1 MEYFGET
8 NKLTKILESE
18 RKVIKAFGKDRGNR
32 IMQRLRE
39 FQKADTLS
47 EIAHVPPPRLHTL
60 HGNREGQFAVD
71 VAANFR
77 MIFEGYDSNDG
88 FTTEES
94 KIVTLS
100 IIEIEDY
107 H

>member
-8 NKLTKILESE
+8 NKLTKILESD
-18 RKVIKAFGKDRGNR
+18 RKIIKAYGRERALR

-39 FQKADTLS
+39 FQNADTLS
-47 EIAHVPPPRLHTL
+47 EISHLPPPRLHSL
-60 HGNREGQFAVD
+60 HGDREGQFAVD

-77 MIFEGYDSNDG
+77 LIFEGYDSHDE
-88 FTTEES
+88 FTTDKS

-100 IIEIEDY
+100 IVEIEDY

>member
-1 MEYFGET
+1 MEYFGES
-8 NKLTKILESE
+8 NKITKILGSE
-18 RKVIKAFGKDRGNR
+18 RKIIKTYGKDRAIR

-39 FQKADTLS
+39 FQNADNLS
-47 EIAHVPPPRLHTL
+47 EIAHVPPPRLHSL
-60 HGNREGQFAVD
+60 HGKREGQFAVD

-77 MIFEGYDSNDG
+77 MIFEGYDSNDKA
-88 FTTEES
+88 TKEES

>member
-8 NKLTKILESE
+8 NKLTKILSDE
-18 RKVIKAFGKDRGNR
+18 RKMTKAYGKDRTLR
-32 IMQRLRE
+32 IKHRLKE
-39 FQKADTLS
+39 FTVAENLS
-47 EIAHVPPPRLHTL
+47 QISHLPPPRLHQL
-60 HGNREGQFAVD
+60 SGERKQQFAVD

-77 MIFEGYDSNDG
+77 LIFEGYDKNDKL
-88 FTTEES
+88 TTH
-94 KIVTLS
+94 KIEIITLS

>member
-8 NKLTKILESE
+8 NKLTRILESE
-18 RKVIKAFGKDRGNR
+18 RKIFKTYGKDRGNR

-39 FQKADTLS
+39 FQKADNLS
-47 EIAHVPPPRLHTL
+47 EIAHIPPPRLHGL
-60 HGNREGQFAVD
+60 HGKREGQFAVD

-77 MIFEGYDSNDG
+77 MIFEGYDSNDEP
-88 FTTEES
+88 TKEES

>member
-8 NKLTKILESE
+8 NKLAKILSDE
-18 RKVIKAFGKDRGNR
+18 RQLTKTYGKDRTSR
-32 IMQRLRE
+32 IKQRLKE
-39 FQKADTLS
+39 FRAAENLS
-47 EIAHVPPPRLHTL
+47 QISHLPPPRLHQL
-60 HGNREGQFAVD
+60 SGERKEQFAVD

-77 MIFEGYDSNDG
+77 LIFEGYDKNDQL
-88 FTTEES
+88 TTHKSE
-94 KIVTLS
+94 IVTLS